1 MEVKVEGKEYL
12 VTDMIVMNREV
23 NSRMKYNVFDNKYN
37 FITSIDCE
45 DEIEFMQKFNNF
57 LKQNG

>member
-1 MEVKVEGKEYL
+1 MKVKVEGKEYF

-23 NSRMKYNVFDNKYN
+23 NGRMKYNVFDDKYN

>member
-1 MEVKVEGKEYL
+1 MKVKVKGKEYI
-12 VTDMIVMNREV
+12 VTDMVVINRKV
-23 NSRMKYNVFDNKYN
+23 NCMKYNVFDDKYN
-37 FITSIDCE
+37 FVTSIDCE